1 MGFYSENILPYLF
14 DWSLSSRLF
23 TKYRQEVLA
32 EVKGEV
38 LEIGFG
44 TGLNLS
50 YYPEEIHKIITVDN
64 NPGVHKLA
72 QKRIEKS
79 SITVD
84 HRILSG
90 ENLPMADSTFDTV
103 VSTWTLCSIEK
114 VEQAV
119 KEIHRVLK
127 PGGKYFFIEHG
138 LSNETDI
145 QTWQNRLTP
154 LQKIIGDGCHL
165 NRNIRSIVEQQFN
178 RVNLEEFYMEKTPK
192 IAGYM
197 YKGVAIKEVKG

>member
-1 MGFYSENILPYLF
+1 MGFYSRHIFPYLL
-14 DWSLSSRLF
+14 DWSLSDSTF
-23 TKYRQEVLA
+23 NQYRQEVLA
-32 EVKGEV
+32 EVEGEI

-50 YYPEEIHKIITVDN
+50 FYPDEINKIITVDN

-72 QKRIEKS
+72 QKRIEIS

-90 ENLPMADSTFDTV
+90 ENLPMSDNNFDSV

-114 VEQAV
+114 VKQAV

-127 PGGKYFFIEHG
+127 PGGKFFFIEHG
-138 LSNETDI
+138 LSNESSI
-145 QTWQNRLTP
+145 QTWQNRLNP
-154 LQKIIGDGCHL
+154 IQNVIADGCNL
-165 NRNIRSIVEQQFN
+165 NRNIRSIVQQQFSHIDI
-178 RVNLEEFYMEKTPK
+178 EEFYADKTPK
-192 IAGYM
+192 FMGYM
-197 YKGVAIKEVKG
+197 YKGVAVK